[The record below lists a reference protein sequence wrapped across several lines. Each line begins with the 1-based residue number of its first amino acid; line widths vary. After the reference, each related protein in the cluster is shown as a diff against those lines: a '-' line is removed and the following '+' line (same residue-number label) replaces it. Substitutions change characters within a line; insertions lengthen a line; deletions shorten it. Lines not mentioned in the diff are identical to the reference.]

1 MSSSESFPHDLKAY
15 RKHHGLTQMDL
26 ARRLHFSAETISAW
40 ERGKRRPHIQQIPQ
54 LARLLGMD
62 VEKLL
67 ASINVELDEARGSR
81 PQPRALGSHEPVVR
95 LESQRACEDAIREAA
110 SMTKKAKIL
119 TIRGE
124 KYFMGSRSL
133 LYSLCVPRRNTP
145 VVSVKV
151 LVLSPDSAHISEELA
166 TRLDHESSE
175 EIRDK
180 MRHSL
185 NNLRYHAKRNKE
197 FAVRCYQEPPNFK
210 LLLFDSTLFVSS
222 FVDGG
227 PKHDHGAPVFQM
239 MREGNP
245 LVPGFERYFD
255 DLWERSSS
263 PE

>member
-1 MSSSESFPHDLKAY
+1 MPSSASFPENLRMY
-15 RKHHGLTQMDL
+15 RRNHGLTQTAL
-26 ARRLHFSAETISAW
+26 AQRLHFSPETISAW
-40 ERGKRRPHIQQIPQ
+40 ERGIRRPHMQQIPH
-54 LARLLGMD
+54 LARLMGIEA
-62 VEKLL
+62 EKLL
-67 ASINVELDEARGSR
+67 QSIGAELDEARESR
-81 PQPRALGSHEPVVR
+81 PQPRAASSHDAVVR
-95 LESQRACEDAIREAA
+95 FESQRACEDAIREAA
-110 SMTKKAKIL
+110 GMTERAKIL

-133 LYSLCVPRRNTP
+133 LYHLCVPRRNGP

-151 LVLSPDSAHISEELA
+151 LVLSPDSAHISPELA
-166 TRLDHESSE
+166 AHLDHESAE

-185 NNLRYHAKRNKE
+185 DNLRYHARHNKD
-197 FAVRCYQEPPNFK
+197 FLVRCYQESPNFK

-227 PKHDHGAPVFQM
+227 PKHDHSTPVFQM

-255 DLWERSSS
+255 DLWARSSS
-263 PE
+263 SE